1 MTGFARE
8 HTKLSSPSRNQSE
21 RLAVFRDTQSFD
33 LVYALSVYSVDGH
46 SHGDNRFAI
55 FCRPCWGLARKISA
69 HFFNIARP
77 LCRPRPVTRIE
88 PTDTIF
94 LSKTNS
100 RRRLDHPASSAGL
113 TRVSCTP
120 ILFVVH
126 SALFIQRIFMKK
138 NIQCLAIISDNEF
151 LIGSPIDGSTEIVQV
166 RIVKRYKEAMQS
178 SAGKSS
184 APTTA
189 SDKKK

>member
-1 MTGFARE
+1 
-8 HTKLSSPSRNQSE
+8 
-21 RLAVFRDTQSFD
+21 
-33 LVYALSVYSVDGH
+33 
-46 SHGDNRFAI
+46 
-55 FCRPCWGLARKISA
+55 
-69 HFFNIARP
+69 
-77 LCRPRPVTRIE
+77 
-88 PTDTIF
+88 
-94 LSKTNS
+94 
-100 RRRLDHPASSAGL
+100 
-113 TRVSCTP
+113 
-120 ILFVVH
+120 
-126 SALFIQRIFMKK
+126 MKK